1 MTLWQ
6 LCYTRGSVIPC
17 SLSISCR
24 DAQGLDLLSMPRAI
38 DIRLERH
45 ISMDFDAGRQ
55 YSYGLA
61 YETATLDVQSAVWWP
76 MSSGANNR
84 LLMGEIHLAR
94 DLKPSCQVGSF
105 VLTVS
110 GAVGSLRRIHRLST
124 KPSYSF
130 STKSPSTILKRS
142 PSFLVTTRHQY
153 YGLKKLRLP
162 QPSLP
167 GLDRAC
173 TPQIPRVMTTL
184 APLVQ
189 YPNSPPAACS
199 LFRIWTRFS
208 FPCREISCLYLFTMP
223 DQRAILIPVYSF
235 RASISA
241 IIRGFSQLAM
251 CTS

>member
-94 DLKPSCQVGSF
+94 DLKYKLSGEDRL
-105 VLTVS
+105 VLS
-110 GAVGSLRRIHRLST
+110 AVFANEIDGI
-124 KPSYSF
+124 
-130 STKSPSTILKRS
+130 SPSLS
-142 PSFLVTTRHQY
+142 
-153 YGLKKLRLP
+153 
-162 QPSLP
+162 
-167 GLDRAC
+167 
-173 TPQIPRVMTTL
+173 
-184 APLVQ
+184 
-189 YPNSPPAACS
+189 
-199 LFRIWTRFS
+199 
-208 FPCREISCLYLFTMP
+208 
-223 DQRAILIPVYSF
+223 
-235 RASISA
+235 
-241 IIRGFSQLAM
+241 
-251 CTS
+251 